1 MTDLTIVINGGIAS
15 LDDAASH
22 LAILDGVALDG
33 VMLGRAAYQT
43 PWVLADVDRRLFS
56 DDTVALDRWDVVE
69 AMVDYAGRQADR
81 DVPIKSIT
89 RHMMGLF
96 HGLPGARAW
105 RRTLGEEARQ
115 TDAGPELIRRA
126 AALVDLCDQVAT

>member
-1 MTDLTIVINGGIAS
+1 
-15 LDDAASH
+15 
-22 LAILDGVALDG
+22 
-33 VMLGRAAYQT
+33 MLGRATYQT
-43 PWVLADVDRRLFS
+43 PWVLAEVDRRLFGE
-56 DDTVALDRWDVVE
+56 DTGAPDRWAVVE

-81 DVPIKSIT
+81 DVPLKSIT

-115 TDAGPELIRRA
+115 SDAGPELIRRA
-126 AALVDLCDQVAT
+126 AALVDLCEQVAA